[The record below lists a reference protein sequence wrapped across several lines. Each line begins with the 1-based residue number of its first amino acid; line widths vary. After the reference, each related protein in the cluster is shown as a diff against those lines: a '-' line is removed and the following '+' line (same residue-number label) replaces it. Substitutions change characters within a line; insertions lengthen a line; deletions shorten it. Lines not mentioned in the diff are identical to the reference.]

1 MKSTI
6 IVHQGNKYLV
16 LGEWGKGFDVYKFES
31 YIGSTWLADTAD
43 EAVTHAIKQNTKEQ

>member
-16 LGEWGKGFDVYKFES
+16 LGELGTGFDVYKFEN
-31 YIGSTWLADTAD
+31 YVGSTWLADTAD
-43 EAVTHAIKQNTKEQ
+43 EAVIHTLKTNTKEQ